1 MFSVIIL
8 AAGSALRMGGI
19 NKQLAELDGAP
30 VFVRSALGFNASDM
44 VEEIIIA
51 CPNGEAERFAQ
62 LARAHGVTKLKCVV
76 AGGASRALSVQNALE
91 AVSDSCGY
99 IAIHDGARPL
109 ITTADINRVLADAQ
123 KYGAAIAA
131 APATDTVK
139 TAEGGFVEATP
150 DRNRLYYAQTPQAFS
165 KQLYLDCLK
174 QLGAQAEQLTDDS
187 ALVERCGGKVR
198 LTEISACN
206 MKITRPDDLAAAEAI
221 YRNRKAAEI

>member
-1 MFSVIIL
+1 MFSAIIL

-109 ITTADINRVLADAQ
+109 ITTADIDRVLLDAQ

-150 DRNRLYYAQTPQAFS
+150 DRSRLYYAQTPQAFS

-174 QLGAQAEQLTDDS
+174 LLGTQAEQLTDDS